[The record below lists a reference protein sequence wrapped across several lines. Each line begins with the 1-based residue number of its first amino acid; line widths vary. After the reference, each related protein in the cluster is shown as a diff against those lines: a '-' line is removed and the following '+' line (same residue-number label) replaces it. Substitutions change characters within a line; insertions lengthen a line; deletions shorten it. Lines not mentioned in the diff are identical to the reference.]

1 MDIFARPIKYIEGQY
16 LLINYVF
23 VAKAGQKFEFGIFLK
38 KRFAPNL
45 KIKISL
51 LMNAMCRQRR
61 TCIPVKINILGFTTF
76 KTNLAIKLVHNDE
89 HPIVHEGSEWALK
102 VHQPMA
108 SVNNLVKRT
117 LNKLQLTQDY
127 DFLMKS
133 ESYQN

>member
-23 VAKAGQKFEFGIFLK
+23 EAKTGQKFEFSIFLK

-45 KIKISL
+45 KIKTSL
-51 LMNAMCRQRR
+51 LMNAMCRQL
-61 TCIPVKINILGFTTF
+61 CIPAKINILGFTTF

-89 HPIVHEGSEWALK
+89 HSIVHEGSEWALK